1 MQQKK
6 ISTGIPSEN
15 LLIKIGVFVKNN
27 KKINQEYLYNKAK
40 AVIRAIQFGK
50 VTAYRVGIETGV
62 NVMSIQ
68 NVSERRSKLQ
78 NLSFT
83 TALGL
88 LQYYEDHPELFSEE

>member
-40 AVIRAIQFGK
+40 SVIRAIQFGK
-50 VTAYRVGIETGV
+50 VTAYRVGVETGV

-68 NVSERRSKLQ
+68 NVSERRAKLQ